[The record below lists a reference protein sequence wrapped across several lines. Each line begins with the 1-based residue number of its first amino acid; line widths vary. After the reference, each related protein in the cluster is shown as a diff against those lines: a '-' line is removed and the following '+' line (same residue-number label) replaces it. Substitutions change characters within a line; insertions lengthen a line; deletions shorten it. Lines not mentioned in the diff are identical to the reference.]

1 MQKTVVLNV
10 VGLTPSLLGK
20 HTPFLSEWAAQGQ
33 VVPIKPALPAVTC
46 SVQATYLTGKWPNE
60 HGIVGNG
67 WYFRDECEIKFW
79 RQSNK
84 LIQAPK
90 VWETARSLD
99 PTFTCANLFWW
110 YNMYSSANIS
120 VTPRPMYPADG
131 RKIPDIYT
139 QPAELRSHLQD
150 RLGTF
155 PLFEFWGPKTSIRS
169 SQWIAESAK
178 VVEQMYAP
186 TLTLIYI
193 PHLDYNLQRLG
204 TDEQALATDLKEV
217 DDVCKDLIQFYES
230 RGSQV
235 IVLSEY
241 GITPVNKAV
250 SLNRILRENGYLAVR
265 EELGLELLDAGASI
279 AFAVADH
286 QVAHIYI
293 NDKDKVSQVRNLIE
307 EVPGV
312 ELVLGE
318 KEKANYH
325 LNHPRSGELVAI
337 AAPDSWFTYYYW
349 LDDTKAP
356 DFARNVDIHRKP
368 GYDPAELFIDPSI
381 KFPQLKIAGIL
392 LKKKLGFRTLLDVI
406 SLDASLV
413 KGSHGRL
420 PNSPDDAPLII
431 TNNTNLLPATLEAT
445 DIHDIILSHLQK
457 V

>member
-1 MQKTVVLNV
+1 MQKTVVLNA

-110 YNMYSSANIS
+110 YNMYSSADIS

-139 QPAELRSHLQD
+139 QPAEMRSHLQD
-150 RLGTF
+150 RLDTF

-186 TLTLIYI
+186 TLTLIYST
-193 PHLDYNLQRLG
+193 RS
-204 TDEQALATDLKEV
+204 
-217 DDVCKDLIQFYES
+217 KD
-230 RGSQV
+230 
-235 IVLSEY
+235 
-241 GITPVNKAV
+241 
-250 SLNRILRENGYLAVR
+250 
-265 EELGLELLDAGASI
+265 
-279 AFAVADH
+279 
-286 QVAHIYI
+286 
-293 NDKDKVSQVRNLIE
+293 
-307 EVPGV
+307 
-312 ELVLGE
+312 
-318 KEKANYH
+318 
-325 LNHPRSGELVAI
+325 
-337 AAPDSWFTYYYW
+337 
-349 LDDTKAP
+349 
-356 DFARNVDIHRKP
+356 
-368 GYDPAELFIDPSI
+368 
-381 KFPQLKIAGIL
+381 
-392 LKKKLGFRTLLDVI
+392 
-406 SLDASLV
+406 
-413 KGSHGRL
+413 
-420 PNSPDDAPLII
+420 
-431 TNNTNLLPATLEAT
+431 
-445 DIHDIILSHLQK
+445 
-457 V
+457 